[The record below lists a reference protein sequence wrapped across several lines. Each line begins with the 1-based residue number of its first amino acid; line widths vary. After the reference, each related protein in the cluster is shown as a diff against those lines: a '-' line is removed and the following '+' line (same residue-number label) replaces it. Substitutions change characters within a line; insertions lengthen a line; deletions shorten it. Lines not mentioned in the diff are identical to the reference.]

1 MAGKAGTLPAIVLAL
16 LLAPAFPAVPAFP
29 AAQIAFDQAMADL
42 SSPDAATRLLTVQ
55 LLKEAGYAEAAEPLA
70 KLVTDPNDSIQL
82 EAIAAELN
90 IFLAEK
96 IVPRRRVGLLVEKR
110 EAIAADAVFNSG
122 PLAIGPRPV
131 PLVVLDALRA
141 AARDDNPRVRL
152 EAVYAFGVL
161 AVEPRGTR
169 RGELIR
175 ASARDLAAMVN
186 AVDPYH
192 RYAALRVI
200 SRVFWR
206 RAGDMPADEYVGDI
220 VINALN
226 EKEKAMQEAAMQAL
240 SAMKYDRAVQGLTD
254 LFQHYGKGDMAEAAL
269 NAVAHIG
276 HPSSVPLFLSL
287 LGSKNDVIKGIA
299 VEGLARAGDQTKR
312 VQIQTA
318 VASARNGRL
327 QIAGNFA
334 TVMLS
339 GPSTPEG
346 LDPIVEA
353 LAGTRLHD
361 QAFWYLVEAAPGRA
375 SAFARF
381 LKDPDPMVRADL
393 VNALGLGDD
402 VAALAVV
409 EPLASDPDLEVARA
423 VERAVA
429 RLRQPR

>member
-1 MAGKAGTLPAIVLAL
+1 MPAIL
-16 LLAPAFPAVPAFP
+16 LGLFFVPAFP
-29 AAQIAFDQAMADL
+29 ARPALPAPQISFDQAVTDL
-42 SSPDAATRLLTVQ
+42 SSSDTATRLLTVQ
-55 LLKEAGYAEAAEPLA
+55 LLKDAGYPEAAEPLA
-70 KLVTDPNDSIQL
+70 KMVTDANDAIQL
-82 EAIAAELN
+82 EAIAGELN

-110 EAIAADAVFNSG
+110 EAIAADALFNSG

-131 PLVVLDALRA
+131 PLVVLDALRT

-161 AVEPRGTR
+161 AVEPRGAR
-169 RGELIR
+169 RTELVR
-175 ASARDLAAMVN
+175 ASGRDLAAMVN

-206 RAGDMPADEYVGDI
+206 RGADMPADEYVGDI

-226 EKEKAMQEAAMQAL
+226 EKEKAMQQAAMQAL
-240 SAMKYDRAVQGLTD
+240 AAMKYDRAVQGLTD
-254 LFQHYGKGDMAEAAL
+254 LFQHYGKGEMAEAAL
-269 NAVAHIG
+269 DAVAHIG

-287 LGSKNDVIKGIA
+287 LASKNDVIKGIA

-312 VQIQTA
+312 VQIQAA
-318 VASARNGRL
+318 VAPARNGSL
-327 QIAGNFA
+327 QIAGDFA
-334 TVMLS
+334 TLMLS
-339 GPSTPEG
+339 APSSPEG
-346 LDPIVEA
+346 LDSIVEA
-353 LAGTRLHD
+353 LARTRLHD

-375 SAFARF
+375 PAFARY
-381 LKDPDPMVRADL
+381 LKDPDPMVRVDV

-402 VAALAVV
+402 VAALAVI

>member
-1 MAGKAGTLPAIVLAL
+1 VPFAQAIT
-16 LLAPAFPAVPAFP
+16 
-29 AAQIAFDQAMADL
+29 DL
-42 SSPDAATRLLTVQ
+42 SSPDVATRLLTVQ
-55 LLKEAGYAEAAEPLA
+55 LLKEAGYPEAAEPLA
-70 KLVTDPNDSIQL
+70 KMVTDANDAIQL

-110 EAIAADAVFNSG
+110 EAIAADAVFDTG

-152 EAVYAFGVL
+152 EAIYAFGVL

-169 RGELIR
+169 RNELVR
-175 ASARDLAAMVN
+175 VSARDLAAMVN

-200 SRVFWR
+200 SRVLWR
-206 RAGDMPADEYVGDI
+206 RATDMPADEYVGDI

-226 EKEKAMQEAAMQAL
+226 EREKAMQQAAMQAL
-240 SAMKYDRAVQGLTD
+240 AAMKYDRAVQGLTG
-254 LFQHYGKGDMAEAAL
+254 LFEHYGKGEMAEAAL
-269 NAVAHIG
+269 NALAHIG
-276 HPSSVPLFLSL
+276 HPSSVPLFLSQL
-287 LGSKNDVIKGIA
+287 ASRNDVVKGIA

-312 VQIQTA
+312 VQIQAA
-318 VASARNGRL
+318 VASSRNGSL
-327 QIAGNFA
+327 QIAGSFA

-339 GPSTPEG
+339 GASTEG

-353 LAGTRLHD
+353 LARERLHD

-375 SAFARF
+375 PAFARF

-393 VNALGLGDD
+393 VNALALGDD
-402 VAALAVV
+402 VAALPVI
-409 EPLASDPDLEVARA
+409 EPLAADPDLEVARA

>member
-1 MAGKAGTLPAIVLAL
+1 MVLGL
-16 LLAPAFPAVPAFP
+16 LLVPLFPASPAL
-29 AAQIAFDQAMADL
+29 QISFDQAITDL
-42 SSPDAATRLLTVQ
+42 SSPDVATRLLTVQ
-55 LLKEAGYAEAAEPLA
+55 LLKEAGYPEAAEPLA
-70 KLVTDPNDSIQL
+70 KLVTDANDAIQL

-110 EAIAADAVFNSG
+110 EAIAADALFNTG

-131 PLVVLDALRA
+131 PLVVLDALRT

-161 AVEPRGTR
+161 AVEPGGTR
-169 RGELIR
+169 RGELLK

-200 SRVFWR
+200 SRLFWR
-206 RAGDMPADEYVGDI
+206 RGSDMPADEYLGDI

-226 EKEKAMQEAAMQAL
+226 EKDKAMQQAAMQAL
-240 SAMKYDRAVQGLTD
+240 AAMKYDRAVQGLTD
-254 LFQHYGKGDMAEAAL
+254 LFQHYGKGEMAEAAL
-269 NAVAHIG
+269 DAVAHIG

-287 LGSKNDVIKGIA
+287 LGSKNDVIKSIA
-299 VEGLARAGDQTKR
+299 VDGLARAGDQTKR
-312 VQIQTA
+312 VQIQAA
-318 VASARNGRL
+318 VASARNRSL
-327 QIAGNFA
+327 QIAGSFA

-339 GPSTPEG
+339 GPSTEG

-353 LAGTRLHD
+353 LAGRRLHD
-361 QAFWYLVEAAPGRA
+361 QAFWYLVQAAPGRA
-375 SAFARF
+375 PAFARF

-402 VAALAVV
+402 VAALAVI
-409 EPLASDPDLEVARA
+409 EPLAADPDLEVARA